1 MIMREYASNLEF
13 RPQSNV
19 KMNDSVKKS
28 HRGKFVS
35 VYSNCTAQYI
45 AGIIHYFFLLIMCEL
60 YSLSRKSYHVC
71 QTQTFLFVVSCTY
84 LHLYV
89 FYMLKFMII

>member
-35 VYSNCTAQYI
+35 VYSNCTSHNI
-45 AGIIHYFFLLIMCEL
+45 SPVLFIIFF
-60 YSLSRKSYHVC
+60 Y
-71 QTQTFLFVVSCTY
+71 
-84 LHLYV
+84 
-89 FYMLKFMII
+89 